1 MGNIR
6 DYIGY
11 INVEI
16 KLRKPIC
23 LGMVPGWGWGEG
35 YEAPNFRSR
44 VGHFLSKHPI
54 LPFPPNLVI
63 IGKKIIK
70 IIIIIKFLNI

>member
-23 LGMVPGWGWGEG
+23 LGMVPGWGGEG

-63 IGKKIIK
+63 IGKKKK
-70 IIIIIKFLNI
+70 IIIIIKCLNI